1 MASSSDRPPPLQ
13 LPYYPKYVDDWLSSL
28 TIAGLTLEQEG
39 AYDRLLM
46 HQWKSPDCSLPDSD
60 QTLAQYSRLGARWR
74 KVGRPIIDACF
85 VAIEGGRLRN
95 EKLYQLWL
103 DAQDKSVKAR
113 AAADARWTKVRQGRL
128 PMSSNGGDN
137 S

>member
-13 LPYYPKYVDDWLSSL
+13 LPYYPKYIDDWLSSL
-28 TIAGLTLEQEG
+28 TIAGFTLEQEG

-46 HQWKSPDCSLPDSD
+46 HQWKSIDCTLPDND
-60 QTLAQYSRLGARWR
+60 QALAQYSRLGARWR
-74 KVGRPIIDACF
+74 KLGRPIIDACF
-85 VAIEGGRLRN
+85 VLVDGRLRN
-95 EKLYQLWL
+95 EKLYRHWL

-113 AAADARWTKVRQGRL
+113 ASADARWVKARQARL
-128 PMSSNGGDN
+128 PIPSNGDG